1 MHFPP
6 VLMVLGYTVA
16 CGSLMQPPNAKA
28 VPGNIL
34 SLFLAHIVEKYLCA
48 L

>member
-16 CGSLMQPPNAKA
+16 RISMMHQPNAKA
-28 VPGNIL
+28 VTGNIL
-34 SLFLAHIVEKYLCA
+34 SLLLAHILEKYLCA